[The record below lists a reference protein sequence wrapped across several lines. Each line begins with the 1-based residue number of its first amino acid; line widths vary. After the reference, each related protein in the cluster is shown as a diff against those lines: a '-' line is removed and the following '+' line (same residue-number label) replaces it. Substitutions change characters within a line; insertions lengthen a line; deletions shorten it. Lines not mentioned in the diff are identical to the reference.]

1 MRNEFEIIPINNDE
15 SPDKWDITKLPEV
28 VRTFKGM
35 KTDDFDG
42 DNDIKSLI
50 QAFSQYLDISK
61 RVNSLNTRRNYIWN
75 TKQFLL
81 WCNSMDYNIIR
92 VENTQELRNLAI
104 VYNKV
109 LLQSD
114 IQQNTVA
121 LKMQSIRK
129 FFEFI
134 NFKELK
140 LDIRSAFN
148 ADWITTQDTNAFK
161 KQVRIN
167 DQVYIEVCDYVHESG
182 DINDKWILF
191 FFAWGC
197 RRSEIS
203 GVRVENIDTLNKCI
217 HVYMQKTGEMKK
229 LPIPDWFSGMKSF
242 ADGQIF
248 IVTNNSK
255 RTKKTKGVRPVTT
268 QHIYNVT
275 QRWLANTSF
284 AGDIKLTPHSFR
296 RFFINSMQ
304 KQGFSDS
311 AIAKIS
317 GHRSVQMIARYSYD
331 EDLAKNPIVVM
342 DAVKY

>member
-1 MRNEFEIIPINNDE
+1 MKNEFEIIPINNDDT
-15 SPDKWDITKLPEV
+15 PDKWDITRLPDV
-28 VRTFKGM
+28 AKSFKGM
-35 KTDDFDG
+35 QESDFEG
-42 DNDIKSLI
+42 ENDIKLLL
-50 QAFSQYLDISK
+50 QGFAQYLDISK
-61 RVNSLNTRRNYIWN
+61 RVNSLNTRRNYLWN

-81 WCNSMDYNIIR
+81 WCNAVDYNIKR
-92 VENTQELRNLAI
+92 VDTTQELRNLAI
-104 VYNKV
+104 VYNKT
-109 LLQSD
+109 LMQGD
-114 IQQNTVA
+114 ILQNTIA

-134 NFKELK
+134 NFKDLK

-167 DQVYIEVCDYVHESG
+167 DQVYVEICDYVHESG

-197 RRSEIS
+197 RRSEIAS
-203 GVRVENIDTLNKCI
+203 VRVENIDTLNKCI

-229 LPIPDWFSGMKSF
+229 LPIPDWFKGVKSF
-242 ADGQIF
+242 SNGQIF

-255 RTKKTKGVRPVTT
+255 RTKKTKGIRQVTT

-275 QRWLANTSF
+275 QRWLSNTSF
-284 AGDIKLTPHSFR
+284 AEEIKLTPHSFR

-317 GHRSVQMIARYSYD
+317 GHRSVQMIARYGYD